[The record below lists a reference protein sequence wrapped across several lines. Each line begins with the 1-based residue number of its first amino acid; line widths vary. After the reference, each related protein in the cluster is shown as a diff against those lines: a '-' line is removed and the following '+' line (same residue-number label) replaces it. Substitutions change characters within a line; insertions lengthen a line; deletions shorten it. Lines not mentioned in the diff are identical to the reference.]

1 MSTPYTLMRCRM
13 KDLISCFKACK
24 VPIEEEENE
33 SDYQNPK
40 PSSIDHHQNRQRDK
54 GVLELGTTA
63 EKGGVVVVGGGEESS
78 TSWQSCES
86 EEDEYI
92 VFYFRDDDAGVD
104 VIEERGLENSI
115 SRNQN
120 ANPVDRRKK
129 HETRRIEVDS
139 KSIPSTTKEMN
150 DWSKHE
156 SQEHK
161 DTLGESSDSS
171 STSSFAFPTI
181 QSEWTG
187 SPVLMP
193 RPEGHN
199 KTRSVCIQCC
209 KF

>member
-1 MSTPYTLMRCRM
+1 MSTPCTLMRCRM

-24 VPIEEEENE
+24 VPIEEDDNE
-33 SDYQNPK
+33 SNYQNPK
-40 PSSIDHHQNRQRDK
+40 ASSIDHQEGRREK
-54 GVLELGTTA
+54 AVVELGRTA
-63 EKGGVVVVGGGEESS
+63 EIGSGGEESP

-92 VFYFRDDDAGVD
+92 VFYFRDADADVD
-104 VIEERGLENSI
+104 VIEKRGLENSNCRKQDAI
-115 SRNQN
+115 P
-120 ANPVDRRKK
+120 ADRRKK
-129 HETRRIEVDS
+129 HETREIEVDS
-139 KSIPSTTKEMN
+139 KSIPTKSDHINE
-150 DWSKHE
+150 WSEHE
-156 SQEHK
+156 SQEYK
-161 DTLGESSDSS
+161 DTMGESSDS